1 MNRRH
6 VDEKTARQRDV
17 ARDARALFAEGFL
30 GDLDD
35 DILAGL
41 QHFGNELG
49 TARRAGAATLIPTVM
64 PGATGPAFE
73 TWATPGASTAIGA
86 PATAVRAATAAIRA
100 SATAISTTV
109 ASTAAERPLEARTRI
124 AADARGVSREVLTRS
139 RWAADAGSTSFAGKQ
154 NQVFLDNCGAFR
166 NRFAGGC
173 RDHFLFEVLRLNML
187 RLDIALLGGF
197 KVAMLGLV
205 MLLLAMG
212 GVVLGV
218 FLSHVRGEFRAVG
231 GAAGFHLLGFFLGEF
246 RNSGDYCFFR
256 FVRLL
261 FCFFFVEFGAADNG
275 IGFRHFR
282 GFFVL
287 GLDKARGKRGDL
299 IFV

>member
-1 MNRRH
+1 MNRGH
-6 VDEKTARQRDV
+6 IDQEAARQRDM
-17 ARDARALFAEGFL
+17 AGDARALFAEGFL
-30 GDLDD
+30 GNLDD
-35 DILAGL
+35 NVLAGL
-41 QHFGNELG
+41 EHFGDELR
-49 TARRAGAATLIPTVM
+49 TARRARAATLVAAVM
-64 PGATGPAFE
+64 PGATGTAFE
-73 TWATPGASTAIGA
+73 TWSTAGASTAVGA
-86 PATAVRAATAAIRA
+86 SATAVRTATAAIRA
-100 SATAISTTV
+100 SATAISTAV

-166 NRFAGGC
+166 DRFAGGC
-173 RDHFLFEVLRLNML
+173 RDHFLFEMLRLNML
-187 RLDIALLGGF
+187 RLDIALLGG
-197 KVAMLGLV
+197 
-205 MLLLAMG
+205 
-212 GVVLGV
+212 

>member
-1 MNRRH
+1 MNRGH
-6 VDEKTARQRDV
+6 IDQEAAGQRDM
-17 ARDARALFAEGFL
+17 AGDARALFAEGFL
-30 GDLDD
+30 GNLDD
-35 DILAGL
+35 NLLASL
-41 QHFGNELG
+41 EHFGDELR
-49 TARRAGAATLIPTVM
+49 TARRARAATLVAAVM
-64 PGATGPAFE
+64 PGATGTAFE
-73 TWATPGASTAIGA
+73 TWSTAGASTAVGA
-86 PATAVRAATAAIRA
+86 SATAVRTAT
-100 SATAISTTV
+100 
-109 ASTAAERPLEARTRI
+109 AERPLEARTRI

-166 NRFAGGC
+166 DRFAGGC
-173 RDHFLFEVLRLNML
+173 RDHFLFEMLRLNML

>member
-1 MNRRH
+1 M
-6 VDEKTARQRDV
+6 
-17 ARDARALFAEGFL
+17 
-30 GDLDD
+30 
-35 DILAGL
+35 
-41 QHFGNELG
+41 
-49 TARRAGAATLIPTVM
+49 
-64 PGATGPAFE
+64 
-73 TWATPGASTAIGA
+73 
-86 PATAVRAATAAIRA
+86 
-100 SATAISTTV
+100 
-109 ASTAAERPLEARTRI
+109 
-124 AADARGVSREVLTRS
+124 
-139 RWAADAGSTSFAGKQ
+139 
-154 NQVFLDNCGAFR
+154 
-166 NRFAGGC
+166 
-173 RDHFLFEVLRLNML
+173 LRLNML